1 MSTPLRTNTNTSA
14 RRDDPQAAPGSRPKL
29 RAENLHK
36 SFDTKKVLD
45 GVTFSVA
52 DGESLVIVGP
62 SGTGKSV
69 LLKHLIGLI
78 RPDSGKVFVDGVDV
92 WSISDRERNDVRKEF
107 GMAFQ
112 EGALFDS
119 MSVFDNVAFPLRR
132 SGRPAREVAKRVREC
147 LDIVHLPNIENRR
160 PSELSGGMRRRVG
173 FARAIA
179 HQPDILLFDEPN
191 TGLDP
196 IMTDVIDD
204 VILNMR
210 ERLNATIVTITHHM
224 QSAEKIGD
232 RVALLYGGKI
242 LFEAPPKEF
251 LNSDNV
257 AVRQFVEGRADGP
270 LTPEG
275 QVVGRRTTGGTRIP
289 ADPGQGPELKGQG

>member
-1 MSTPLRTNTNTSA
+1 MEA
-14 RRDDPQAAPGSRPKL
+14 RRHDPQAAPGSRPKL
-29 RAENLHK
+29 RAENLYK
-36 SFDTKKVLD
+36 SFEGKPVLA
-45 GVTFSVA
+45 GVSFSVA

-78 RPDSGKVFVDGVDV
+78 RPDKGKVFVDGVDV
-92 WSISDRERNDVRKEF
+92 WAISDHERNDLRKEF
-107 GMAFQ
+107 GMSFQ

-132 SGRPAREVAKRVREC
+132 SGRPAREVRQRVREC

-224 QSAEKIGD
+224 PSAEKIGD

-242 LFEAPPKEF
+242 LLEAPPREF
-251 LNSDNV
+251 LSSDDP

-275 QVVGRRTTGGTRIP
+275 QVVGRRTTGGTRIVE
-289 ADPGQGPELKGQG
+289 GT